1 MLQVIYNH
9 GRNDLQIIAEVATNQ
24 SLTIEQVLEIAGID
38 LDVWAEEQGFDN
50 YDWEAIELHEKMDLN
65 SFLESAE
72 WTIEKLINKHE
83 QKENIFDE
91 QKQAYIGGWD
101 TSRIINLQEQYKNIL
116 VDLYDSITVLE
127 NEQIASVLNDFYHQE
142 VESF

>member
-1 MLQVIYNH
+1 MLQVVYNH
-9 GRNDLQIIAEVATNQ
+9 GGNDLQIIAEVATNQ

-38 LDVWAEEQGFDN
+38 LDIWAEEQGFDN

-91 QKQAYIGGWD
+91 QKQAYVGGWD

-116 VDLYDSITVLE
+116 IDLYDSISVLE